1 MRHIT
6 KDLAKD
12 PILQSWYQSRHPN
25 QSYQEIVNT
34 IQAYLEQ
41 NHRVYTGFYN
51 HQQID
56 SLWTSINPAKGFNT
70 YLH

>member
-12 PILQSWYQSRHPN
+12 PILQSWYQSRHPK
-25 QSYQEIVNT
+25 QPFQEVVKA
-34 IQAYLEQ
+34 IQTYLEQ
-41 NHRVYTGFYN
+41 NHRICTGFHN

-56 SLWTSINPAKGFNT
+56 SLWSSINPAKGFNT

>member
-6 KDLAKD
+6 KDLTKD
-12 PILQSWYQSRHPN
+12 PVLQSWYQSRRSN
-25 QSYQEIVNT
+25 QPYQEIVNT

-41 NHRVYTGFYN
+41 NHRVYTGFHN

-56 SLWTSINPAKGFNT
+56 SLWSSINPAKGFST

>member
-12 PILQSWYQSRHPN
+12 PILQSWYQSRRSN
-25 QSYQEIVNT
+25 QSYQEIVNI

-41 NHRVYTGFYN
+41 NHRVYTGFHN

-56 SLWTSINPAKGFNT
+56 SLWSSINPAKGFNT